1 MLTERRCVRCRSK
14 RGPAGRAQPNQA
26 VATGTDVDTDELF
39 EPLRE
44 QMLAEIEADTTALA
58 DQLGMRAISE
68 RVMAAVRRVPRHEF
82 VPLEVRPFAYLNRPL
97 PIGFGKTISQPFI
110 VALMTELL
118 ALEPVHRV
126 LEIGTGFGYQAAV
139 LAELA
144 GRVYSVEI
152 VPELAT
158 QATSRLARLGYSTIE
173 VRLGNGR
180 LGWPDHAPYDR
191 IMVTTAPDLIPAELL
206 QQLKP
211 GGRMVIPAGIPDQQQ
226 LLLVQRSPSG
236 HITTDAILPVRFS
249 EMEEDAGPAGTS

>member
-1 MLTERRCVRCRSK
+1 
-14 RGPAGRAQPNQA
+14 
-26 VATGTDVDTDELF
+26 VDTDELF

-44 QMLAEIEADTTALA
+44 RMLAEIEADTAALA

-68 RVMAAVRRVPRHEF
+68 RVMAALARVPRHEF

-118 ALEPVHRV
+118 QPEPTHRV
-126 LEIGTGFGYQAAV
+126 LEVGTGFGYQAAI

-144 GRVYSVEI
+144 GTVYSVEI

-158 QATSRLARLGYSTIE
+158 QAASRLGRLGYSTIE

-180 LGWPDHAPYDR
+180 LGWPEHAPYDR
-191 IMVTTAPDLIPAELL
+191 IIVTTAPDLIPAELL

-211 GGRMVIPAGIPDQQQ
+211 GGRMVIPTGIPDQQQ
-226 LLLVQRSPSG
+226 LLLVQRSLEG
-236 HITTDAILPVRFS
+236 RITTKEILPVRFS
-249 EMEEDAGPAGTS
+249 EMEENAGPGGTG

>member
-1 MLTERRCVRCRSK
+1 M
-14 RGPAGRAQPNQA
+14 
-26 VATGTDVDTDELF
+26 VDTDELF

-44 QMLAEIEADTTALA
+44 QMLAEIEADATALA

-68 RVMAAVRRVPRHEF
+68 RVMAAVGRVPRHEF

-118 ALEPVHRV
+118 ALEPAHRV

-139 LAELA
+139 LAELVA
-144 GRVYSVEI
+144 RVYSVEI

-180 LGWPDHAPYDR
+180 FGWPEHAPYDR

-206 QQLKP
+206 QQLKR

-249 EMEEDAGPAGTS
+249 EMEEDAGPGGTS